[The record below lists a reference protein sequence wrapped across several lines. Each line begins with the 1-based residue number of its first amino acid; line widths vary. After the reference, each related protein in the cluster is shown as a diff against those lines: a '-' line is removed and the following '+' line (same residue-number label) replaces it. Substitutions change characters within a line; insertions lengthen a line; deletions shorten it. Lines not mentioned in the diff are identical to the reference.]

1 MVHFSFKSSEK
12 ALARIGN
19 ILYFCIMKHE
29 LVDIHTHHPT
39 EATTIRTVGLHPWHA
54 DQELPSEEAFSTA
67 EAVGE
72 IGLDKACE
80 VAFEQQQTAFIAQ
93 LDTAERLEKPVVIH
107 CVRAFNEVMQLLRKR
122 KLSAVIFHG
131 FIGSKEQAE
140 EAIRCGFYLSF
151 GARTARSPKTIEA
164 LRATPLDRL
173 FIESDDDPT
182 PIEEIYAT
190 IASLRGVT
198 TEELQ
203 RATHEN
209 YVRLF
214 QKQ

>member
-1 MVHFSFKSSEK
+1 
-12 ALARIGN
+12 
-19 ILYFCIMKHE
+19 MKLP
-29 LVDIHTHHPT
+29 LVDIHTHRPT
-39 EATTIRTVGLHPWHA
+39 EATTIRTVGIHPWQA
-54 DQELPSEEAFSTA
+54 ASATLPDEEAIRAA

-72 IGLDKACE
+72 IGLDRACE
-80 VAFEQQQTAFIAQ
+80 VDFEAQKTVFEAQ
-93 LDTAERLEKPVVIH
+93 LDIAERLCKPVVIH

-173 FIESDDDPT
+173 FVETDDDPT
-182 PIEEIYAT
+182 PLEEIYAM
-190 IASLRGVT
+190 IASLHGVT
-198 TEELQ
+198 VEELQ

-209 YVRLF
+209 YIRLF

>member
-1 MVHFSFKSSEK
+1 
-12 ALARIGN
+12 
-19 ILYFCIMKHE
+19 MKQR
-29 LVDIHTHHPT
+29 LVDIHTHRPT
-39 EATTIRTVGLHPWHA
+39 EAVTIRAVGLHPWHA
-54 DQELPSEEAFSTA
+54 DQELPSEEAFSMA

-80 VAFEQQQTAFIAQ
+80 VNFELQRAAFITQ

-107 CVRAFNEVMQLLRKR
+107 CVRAFNEVMQMLRKR

-140 EAIRCGFYLSF
+140 EAIRCGYYLSF

-173 FIESDDDPT
+173 FVETDDDPT

-190 IASLRGVT
+190 IASLREVSV
-198 TEELQ
+198 EELQ